1 MRTELG
7 YMPQSP
13 FEIRPVG
20 REAVISFYENVE
32 PVVREESQAWAV
44 DEYRLTV
51 LNRSG
56 LEDSIENNLQAWM
69 DMAKAAENI
78 SPPPTLGE
86 RVGVVEGDIELI
98 AEVLSL

>member
-7 YMPQSP
+7 YMPRLP

-56 LEDSIENNLQAWM
+56 LEASIESNLKAWM
-69 DMAKAAENI
+69 DMAKAQEEI
-78 SPPPTLGE
+78 PPPKTVDE
-86 RVGVVEGDIELI
+86 RVTDVERDVDLLV
-98 AEVLSL
+98 EVLL

>member
-20 REAVISFYENVE
+20 REAVISFFENVE

-56 LEDSIENNLQAWM
+56 LEESIENNLRAWL
-69 DMAKAAENI
+69 DMAKAQEEI
-78 SPPPTLGE
+78 PPPKTVDE
-86 RVGVVEGDIELI
+86 RVTDVEDAVEII
-98 AEVLSL
+98 AEVLL